1 MRILKG
7 AIASNKML
15 KTVVVRVDHI
25 KRHPRYRKHYR
36 VSRKYKADVADA
48 AAYRIGDVVRIA
60 ETRPFSREKR
70 WRVLEVITRAPA
82 EEAEGDTGESES
94 PQP

>member
-60 ETRPFSREKR
+60 ETRPLSREKR
-70 WRVLEVITRAPA
+70 WRVLDVITHAPV
-82 EEAEGDTGESES
+82 EEAEGGAGESES